1 MSTSTTLC
9 MSKNVCSVLYS
20 LLLPTQVYATHQNKH
35 NKIYGMSG
43 WETVYIH
50 TLSLQETGNRFCR
63 RNRGKVALAW
73 KNMFCKVPEIAES
86 TRLYGLYLFF
96 LSCGMHGVISCF
108 VASHQALRT
117 QSRQLLLQW
126 NIIQQV
132 MLTQYTCFS
141 GSLGPNMS
149 ENIVTAQSQDG
160 IGAP

>member
-1 MSTSTTLC
+1 MIRFLVFSTITC
-9 MSKNVCSVLYS
+9 
-20 LLLPTQVYATHQNKH
+20 
-35 NKIYGMSG
+35 
-43 WETVYIH
+43 IH
-50 TLSLQETGNRFCR
+50 THSKKP
-63 RNRGKVALAW
+63 GKPGKSALAW
-73 KNMFCKVPEIAES
+73 KNMFCQVPEIAES

-149 ENIVTAQSQDG
+149 EVRMELGRRKNLHLRISITRMARKKFSLRQNMTMLTSYDPYP
-160 IGAP
+160 ANFH